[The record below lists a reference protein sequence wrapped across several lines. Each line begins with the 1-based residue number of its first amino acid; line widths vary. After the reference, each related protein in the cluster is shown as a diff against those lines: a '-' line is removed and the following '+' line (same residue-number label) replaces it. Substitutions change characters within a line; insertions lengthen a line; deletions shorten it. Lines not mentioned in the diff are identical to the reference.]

1 MKKKNA
7 AAAFLSRIQDILEE
21 LDELAE
27 DAGLEEL
34 DELNAQLEDALF
46 LLECVEDED
55 EDAAEEYEGALEEIL
70 SLAGDYRA
78 LCAEI
83 PELQDRAQELS
94 SAAEMARL
102 NLL

>member
-7 AAAFLSRIQDILEE
+7 AAAFLSRIQDILDA

-55 EDAAEEYEGALEEIL
+55 AAEEYEGALEEIL
-70 SLAGDYRA
+70 SLAGEYRA
-78 LCAEI
+78 LCAEV
-83 PELQDRAQELS
+83 PHLQERAQELS